1 MSYNNYVDGK
11 THLAYSFCKGYC
23 SKGKMVFVAIQM
35 RLNLQAL
42 FVKNLFIERHLL
54 AEK

>member
-1 MSYNNYVDGK
+1 MLTVFVKDIVAREDG
-11 THLAYSFCKGYC
+11 
-23 SKGKMVFVAIQM
+23 FVAIQM